1 MVFREYLIIFR
12 LILAEK
18 YNFII
23 IFLLLFSLFLL
34 LFMISLQFFILFIGL
49 IVLFQLVLTLF
60 IAL

>member
-12 LILAEK
+12 LILAKK

-34 LFMISLQFFILFIGL
+34 LFMISLQFFILFMGL
-49 IVLFQLVLTLF
+49 IVLF
-60 IAL
+60 